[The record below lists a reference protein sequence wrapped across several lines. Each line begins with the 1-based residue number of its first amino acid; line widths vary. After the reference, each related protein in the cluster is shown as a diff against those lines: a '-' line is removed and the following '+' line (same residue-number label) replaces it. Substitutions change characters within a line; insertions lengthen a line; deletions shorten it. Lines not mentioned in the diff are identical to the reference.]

1 MNTTTPTT
9 KTLLAT
15 AVAATLGLSTVAA
28 QQAPSQTQQP
38 TPDQQLGMQDD
49 QMPDAQA
56 QDAQAQGEQTQGEP
70 MSEAEAQKMAE
81 EFVSW
86 ASDGHLYAIQ
96 SADVV
101 LSNSDDDF
109 VKQVAEQLK
118 ADHEQGLDLLKQKA
132 ESAGIEVP
140 GEIQYDVVEDTLQN
154 LKENADSPELE
165 AKYVFTAFGNA
176 AESTLW
182 YARGTTKLQDPA
194 LKEYANAVLPLI
206 QSHGQAMQ
214 QVAGLIITGDTANA
228 SMQGGQSGQG
238 GQGGM
243 QQNGV
248 QGDAQPAAGRMGEP
262 DADQPGM
269 NQPGADAPE
278 QNGNDGTVGTDG
290 N

>member
-1 MNTTTPTT
+1 MTTPTPHT
-9 KTLLAT
+9 TATTLLAA
-15 AVAATLGLSTVAA
+15 AVAATLGLSTAA
-28 QQAPSQTQQP
+28 AHCGACEGDAKAHDHADKATQTIAA
-38 TPDQQLGMQDD
+38 
-49 QMPDAQA
+49 DASSETSA
-56 QDAQAQGEQTQGEP
+56 EDAK
-70 MSEAEAQKMAE
+70 KMAE

-278 QNGNDGTVGTDG
+278 QNGNDGAVGTDG